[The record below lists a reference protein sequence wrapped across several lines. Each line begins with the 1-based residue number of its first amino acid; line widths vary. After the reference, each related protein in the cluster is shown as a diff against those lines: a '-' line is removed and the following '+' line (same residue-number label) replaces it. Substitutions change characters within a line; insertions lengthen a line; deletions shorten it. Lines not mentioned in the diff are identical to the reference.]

1 MRPHPHWRDFRRPF
15 GILAAIA
22 ICSSFAGAQDVRGLG
37 LGGALVPGPSLGAFN
52 PAFGAYPSAGRGGGL
67 VLPLGLLN
75 FFINP
80 QLNVIGLLTN
90 PAQYNDPS
98 NPNSPEFNVLAA
110 FDQATHLNTLIL
122 NPVPAPRQIN
132 VNVSA
137 SNVTLSDENGK
148 PLETTFSSG
157 ISSARGASVVG
168 VSPLFRIPFGIGPV
182 QFGLG
187 VFVSAAD
194 PSLAIDPKLQAD
206 LLAGSG
212 KLPPNTTYSSAVSG
226 AASASAGIALDVGFA
241 VPVALPGATLYAG
254 GRGNGFYGLAFVDV
268 NALGSLKTD
277 SSGNITSTTPDYS
290 VTVFRADPTNGGFGF
305 GLNADLGVAVDLPG
319 ATLGVPEL
327 ERLNLGLGIVGV
339 VNYYIWSGTEQTI
352 TSAGTSVPVAS
363 SRSGGGVDPLVT
375 VNVAGT
381 FSLAGGLRVLALTD
395 AQFGRGVLALH
406 LGAEAQF
413 GPLTVR
419 GGLGV
424 DKGFRF
430 GLGASFDVS
439 SNFGFDLALT
449 THQAPFYNHTN
460 YGIALALRLGF

>member
-1 MRPHPHWRDFRRPF
+1 MRSRPHPRDFRRPF
-15 GILAAIA
+15 IILAAI
-22 ICSSFAGAQDVRGLG
+22 IVCSSFAGAQDVRGLG

-52 PAFGAYPSAGRGGGL
+52 PAFGAYPSDGRGGGL

-75 FFINP
+75 FLINP
-80 QLNVIGLLTN
+80 QLNLIGLLTN

-110 FDQATHLNTLIL
+110 LDQVTHLNTLIL

-137 SNVTLSDENGK
+137 SGVTLTDQDGR
-148 PLETTFSSG
+148 PLETNFSTSLSNSRG
-157 ISSARGASVVG
+157 TSAVG

-187 VFVSAAD
+187 VFISAGG

-212 KLPPNTTYSSAVSG
+212 QLPPNTMYSSAVSG
-226 AASASAGIALDVGFA
+226 AAKASAGIAFDVAFA
-241 VPVALPGATLYAG
+241 VPVPLPGATLYAG
-254 GRGNGFYGLAFVDV
+254 GRGSGFYGLALVDV
-268 NALGSLKTD
+268 SALGSLKTD
-277 SSGNITSTTPDYS
+277 SSGNLTSATPDYS
-290 VTVFRADPTNGGFGF
+290 VTVFRADPTNGGFGY
-305 GLNADLGVAVDLPG
+305 GLNVDLGVAVDLPG
-319 ATLGVPEL
+319 ATLGVSEL
-327 ERLNLGLGIVGV
+327 ERLNVGLGVVGAV
-339 VNYYIWSGTEQTI
+339 DYYSWSGTEQTV

-395 AQFGRGVLALH
+395 AQFGRGRLALH

-413 GPLTVR
+413 GLFTLR
-419 GGLGV
+419 GGLGL
-424 DKGFRF
+424 DNGFKF

-439 SNFGFDLALT
+439 NNFGFDLALT